1 MKTFIKFFENDE
13 KEFEKNYKHSGLTIT
28 VSGLTCSGKTTGARA
43 IAEYFGLE
51 YHSSGSIFRE
61 IAKRKGIPLE
71 EFVKIRSNEIDI
83 EADRQTLKLA
93 IIGNVVLDGRLTGWV
108 AGRWANVKIF
118 YDVPFEIRV
127 KRYAEREGVDV
138 NTAIKSV
145 KEIDEANEKKYKSL
159 YGIDLSDLSIY
170 DIIID
175 NSNCSLEESKKKSI
189 EIIEKFLEK
198 RK

>member
-1 MKTFIKFFENDE
+1 MKTFIKFFESYE
-13 KEFEKNYKHSGLTIT
+13 KEVEKNYKHSGLTIT
-28 VSGLTCSGKTTGARA
+28 VSGLTCSGKTTGAKA

-61 IAKRKGIPLE
+61 IAKKKGIPIE

-108 AGRWANVKIF
+108 AGKWANVKIF
-118 YDVPFEIRV
+118 YDVPFEIRA
-127 KRYAEREGVDV
+127 KRYAEREGIDI
-138 NTAIKSV
+138 NTAIKKV
-145 KEIDEANEKKYKSL
+145 HEIDEANEKKYKSL

-175 NSNCSLEESKKKSI
+175 NSNWSLEEAKKRSI
-189 EIIEKFLEK
+189 EIIEKFLEE